1 MKEILVLSGKGGTG
15 KTTLIGSLAALVR
28 HKVLAD
34 CDVDAAD
41 LHLLLSPRVRE
52 RHEFWSGVRASVD
65 SELCNACGT
74 CMEICQFNAI
84 EISGGDGASIDPLSC
99 EGCGVCAHFCPEKA
113 ISLHDKLCGAWFLSD
128 TAYGPMVHAAL
139 DIGEENS
146 GKLVSLVKRNAREL
160 AEREDAQWILV
171 DGPPGI
177 GCPVIASLSGA
188 DLVLVVTEP
197 TSSGLHDL
205 VRVLDLAEHFK
216 LPACVCIN
224 KWDLSRDLADRIE
237 QSCSMRGIPLLGRI
251 PFDPAAITS
260 LVAGKPIVDYD
271 NGPAAAS
278 IRQLWQAL
286 EEMADRSMSASEGAP
301 GKKSRSEE

>member
-15 KTTLIGSLAALVR
+15 KTTLVGSLAALVP
-28 HKVLAD
+28 HKILAD

-41 LHLLLSPRVRE
+41 LHLLLSPQVRE
-52 RHEFWSGVRASVD
+52 RNEFWSGVTARVD
-65 SELCNACGT
+65 PGLCNACGT
-74 CMEICQFNAI
+74 CVELCQFNAI
-84 EISGGDGASIDPLSC
+84 EIPEGDGASIDPLSC
-99 EGCGVCAHFCPEKA
+99 EGCGVCAHFCPEQA
-113 ISLHDKLCGAWFLSD
+113 ISLQDKLCGAWFLSD

-146 GKLVSLVKRNAREL
+146 GKLVSLVKRKTREL
-160 AEREDAQWILV
+160 AEKEGAQWILV

-188 DLVLVVTEP
+188 DIVLLVTEP
-197 TSSGLHDL
+197 SLSGLHDL
-205 VRVLDLAEHFK
+205 SRVLDLAEHFK

-224 KWDLSRDLADRIE
+224 KWDINGDLADRIE
-237 QSCSMRGIPLLGRI
+237 QSCNRRGIPLLGRI

-271 NGPAAAS
+271 EGPAATS
-278 IRQLWQAL
+278 IKEIWQEL
-286 EEMADRSMSASEGAP
+286 KKMADRPVSAANV
-301 GKKSRSEE
+301 